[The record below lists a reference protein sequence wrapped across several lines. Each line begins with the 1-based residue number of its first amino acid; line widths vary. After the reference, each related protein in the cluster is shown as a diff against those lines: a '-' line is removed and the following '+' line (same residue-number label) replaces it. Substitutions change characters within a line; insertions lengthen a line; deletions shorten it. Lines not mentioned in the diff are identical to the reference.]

1 MDKLNLF
8 APFIGLCRHRIQT
21 DGEGVTTLAAF
32 HGCPL
37 HCRYCLNPQCHT
49 SPDRWLWHTPETL
62 YQEVK
67 QDELYFLATGGGITF
82 GGGEPLAW
90 SDFIHQFRQLCGKQ
104 WRITLETS
112 LYASSDLLEQVIPDI
127 DEFIIDIKDTNPEI
141 YRKYTQ
147 RSSKLVEANLNLLLC
162 AGKAEQ
168 CLIRLPLIP
177 SINTETSVARSEHKL
192 RKAGFTR
199 FNFFKYIIP

>member
-90 SDFIHQFRQLCGKQ
+90 SVLFIN
-104 WRITLETS
+104 
-112 LYASSDLLEQVIPDI
+112 SDNSAESNGELLWKPPC
-127 DEFIIDIKDTNPEI
+127 TPHP
-141 YRKYTQ
+141 T
-147 RSSKLVEANLNLLLC
+147 C
-162 AGKAEQ
+162 
-168 CLIRLPLIP
+168 
-177 SINTETSVARSEHKL
+177 
-192 RKAGFTR
+192 
-199 FNFFKYIIP
+199 